1 MKFVILLL
9 ALGIV
14 SCNNKKDAE
23 ENVNVVADSIPATDV
38 SDKMLIVPGE
48 RIGNIF
54 IGQNADQL
62 ESILGKADLSDAAMG
77 KAWLTWFSKVST
89 GITGNELNVYT
100 AYRDDDP
107 DLTEKVV
114 HQIRITSDEF
124 KTAKGISTGKTLEE
138 VKQQYPDIELSG
150 KYDHETPNPVSVYDD
165 AEAGI
170 AFEMENDI
178 CTGIIIHSKDK
189 KVGDEYISFHPDMT
203 PM

>member
-1 MKFVILLL
+1 MKYVILIL
-9 ALGIV
+9 ALGII

-23 ENVNVVADSIPATDV
+23 ENVDVIDSIPTVQV
-38 SDKMLIVPGE
+38 SDKLLIIPGE
-48 RIGNIF
+48 KIGNIF

-89 GITGNELNVYT
+89 GITGNELNIYT

-124 KTAKGISTGKTLEE
+124 KTVKGISTGKTLEQ
-138 VKQQYPDIELSG
+138 VKQQYPEIELSG
-150 KYDHETPNPVSVYDD
+150 TYDHETPNPVSVYDD
-165 AEAGI
+165 AESGI
-170 AFEMENDI
+170 AFEMENGI
-178 CTGIIIHSKDK
+178 CTGIIIHAKDK
-189 KVGDEYISFHPDMT
+189 KVGEEYISFHPDMT